1 MRSILPIFLI
11 LLLFIENEGLAQRRK
26 KEVGEPRV
34 LNEDERMKVDRTF
47 IEGEKELILEN
58 FTKAYDLFL
67 LAEEM
72 DPTNAAI
79 QFKLSQVLQK
89 NGELEKALIYISSA
103 IDLAEGNKFYWLEKG
118 EILKGLNRPEQAAEV
133 YVEMMKKIPGTEEY
147 LYDLASIYHFL
158 GDWNEALTRYNE
170 IEEHF
175 GISHALLREKQKI
188 HLQRS
193 DMSSLIGDWDKLLIK
208 NPNDEGLIL
217 ELCNILISN
226 NMTEEAEA
234 RLEDLRNR
242 FPENVTAYLQLSE
255 IARKRGDVSKALAL
269 LEVPISNSTVEV
281 FPKIQTLNH
290 YVTLNDNN
298 QFTDVLSQRVA
309 QMVVAHPESYQAL
322 AYAGDFYL
330 GQQESER
337 ALSFYL
343 QAVEISP
350 ANFSV
355 WQNIVNLEAEA
366 GQVDSLEVHSAEAI
380 EYFPNQPIFYYF
392 NGFANYMI
400 QDYRKASRTLEQGKK
415 YTSDP
420 GLLAIFYGQLGDVYH
435 STDNHNKSDQS
446 YEDALKNDPN
456 NDHVLNNYSYY
467 LSERKTNLEKAA
479 KMSTKLIELFPEN
492 GTYLDTHGWVL
503 YVLGEYE
510 EAEKYL
516 KRAMGLIDDGTIV
529 EHYGDVQFKLG
540 KVEEA
545 VIHWKKALELGG
557 TSDQIDKKIEDR
569 KIYE

>member
-1 MRSILPIFLI
+1 
-11 LLLFIENEGLAQRRK
+11 
-26 KEVGEPRV
+26 
-34 LNEDERMKVDRTF
+34 
-47 IEGEKELILEN
+47 
-58 FTKAYDLFL
+58 
-67 LAEEM
+67 
-72 DPTNAAI
+72 
-79 QFKLSQVLQK
+79 
-89 NGELEKALIYISSA
+89 
-103 IDLAEGNKFYWLEKG
+103 
-118 EILKGLNRPEQAAEV
+118 
-133 YVEMMKKIPGTEEY
+133 
-147 LYDLASIYHFL
+147 
-158 GDWNEALTRYNE
+158 
-170 IEEHF
+170 
-175 GISHALLREKQKI
+175 
-188 HLQRS
+188 
-193 DMSSLIGDWDKLLIK
+193 
-208 NPNDEGLIL
+208 
-217 ELCNILISN
+217 
-226 NMTEEAEA
+226 
-234 RLEDLRNR
+234 
-242 FPENVTAYLQLSE
+242 
-255 IARKRGDVSKALAL
+255 
-269 LEVPISNSTVEV
+269 
-281 FPKIQTLNH
+281 
-290 YVTLNDNN
+290 
-298 QFTDVLSQRVA
+298 
-309 QMVVAHPESYQAL
+309 
-322 AYAGDFYL
+322 
-330 GQQESER
+330 
-337 ALSFYL
+337 
-343 QAVEISP
+343 
-350 ANFSV
+350 
-355 WQNIVNLEAEA
+355 
-366 GQVDSLEVHSAEAI
+366 
-380 EYFPNQPIFYYF
+380 
-392 NGFANYMI
+392 MI